1 MSVASAVRRM
11 ASSAII
17 TGAMLASSAVV
28 AHAQPTSAGFFGNGG
43 NVSVKYYFSDAG
55 YNSQLRYK
63 IGTFNALDPVS
74 AYTLL
79 FTNNVPASV
88 VGTQVDLGIVAPG
101 QEVIFMLNNLSTGQ
115 QFFTG
120 ALARNPL
127 GEFHVS
133 LLNPASGLPST
144 YGGNYSI
151 RFGFEDITPLAS
163 SDRDYNDIQF
173 EIANLVQTVAP
184 EPSAVALM
192 AAGLMALGVAA
203 RRRRKV

>member
-1 MSVASAVRRM
+1 
-11 ASSAII
+11 
-17 TGAMLASSAVV
+17 
-28 AHAQPTSAGFFGNGG
+28 G

-55 YNSQLRYK
+55 NSSELRYK
-63 IGTFNALDPVS
+63 IGSFNALDPVS
-74 AYTLL
+74 SYTLL
-79 FTNNVPASV
+79 FGNHPAPIAPFDQV
-88 VGTQVDLGIVAPG
+88 NIGTVAPG
-101 QEVIFMLNNLSTGQ
+101 QEVIFMLNNLTSGKR
-115 QFFTG
+115 FYSG
-120 ALARNPL
+120 ALARNPG

-151 RFGFEDITPLAS
+151 RFGFEDITPLSA

-173 EIANLVQTVAP
+173 EIANLTQTVAP